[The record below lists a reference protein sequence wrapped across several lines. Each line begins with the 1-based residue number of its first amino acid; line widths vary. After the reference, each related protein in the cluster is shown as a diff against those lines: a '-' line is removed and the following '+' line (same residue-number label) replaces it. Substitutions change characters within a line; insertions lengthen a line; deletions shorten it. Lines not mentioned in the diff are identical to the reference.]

1 MKVEIIKKEET
12 EKEIE
17 YPCLMQYK
25 DENDPYIVFFIGYSD
40 GFVIFGGKHY
50 IDGEYSD
57 NWKMSDFV
65 PYKGKVVLEND

>member
-1 MKVEIIKKEET
+1 
-12 EKEIE
+12 
-17 YPCLMQYK
+17 MQYK
-25 DENDPYIVFFIGYSD
+25 DEEDAFIVFFIGYSD